1 MEKYY
6 ERKLVCPPMVMLSP
20 GVMVYFWGIEKRLRS
35 LADHYSKDSVLDFMK
50 DQFRHYRIDNLKLL

>member
-1 MEKYY
+1 
-6 ERKLVCPPMVMLSP
+6 MVMLSP